1 MTQVTILSGSVVRIW
16 GTLENILARN
26 EGSLSKSDRT
36 MRVVRVEL
44 EASKHLVGESW
55 LRKRSHVCIRY
66 IHQPVHLLAKA
77 QVPSHCMP
85 DNVLFWTAFVR
96 SIF

>member
-1 MTQVTILSGSVVRIW
+1 MGRRLTQVTILSGSVVRIW

-44 EASKHLVGESW
+44 EAGKHLVGKSC
-55 LRKRSHVCIRY
+55 LHKLSHAY
-66 IHQPVHLLAKA
+66 ISPAKEFVHARQCSAAGL
-77 QVPSHCMP
+77 
-85 DNVLFWTAFVR
+85 
-96 SIF
+96 